1 MSRRLYLVPVNGD
14 VYEVTME
21 SNTILRIVRFIGDS
35 QLRSDVKFDA
45 LGEKVRE
52 VILEEITKTE

>member
-1 MSRRLYLVPVNGD
+1 MSRRLYLVPINGD

-21 SNTILRIVRFIGDS
+21 SSTILRIVRFIGDS
-35 QLRSDVKFDA
+35 QLRSDVRFDV

-52 VILEEITKTE
+52 AILDEITKTE